1 VTVEPAAPTA
11 QRAPGG
17 VSVRLD
23 GVVHIY
29 RQGERDVVALRGV
42 DLHVDA
48 GEAMALLGPSGM
60 GKTTVIRVIAG
71 LVRPSAGTVM
81 VGERNIRKLSASERR
96 ELRAGAITY
105 VLQGTE
111 PNLLPFATALQNVW
125 FAQRGA
131 ARHGATAWAP
141 ADLLDLL
148 GLGHVAHEQVARLPR
163 GLRQQV
169 ALASAVSA
177 APRLLLADEPTSQ
190 LDPRA
195 TDEVVGLL
203 ERINAELG
211 TTIVL
216 VTHDSAVAARLPRT
230 VTIRDG
236 RVGAEGRHGKE
247 YAVVDGAGSVQ
258 LPPDVLEVLPPHT
271 RVEVVRRPEGVEL
284 RRPRSR

>member
-1 VTVEPAAPTA
+1 
-11 QRAPGG
+11 
-17 VSVRLD
+17 
-23 GVVHIY
+23 
-29 RQGERDVVALRGV
+29 
-42 DLHVDA
+42 
-48 GEAMALLGPSGM
+48 
-60 GKTTVIRVIAG
+60 
-71 LVRPSAGTVM
+71 
-81 VGERNIRKLSASERR
+81 
-96 ELRAGAITY
+96 
-105 VLQGTE
+105 
-111 PNLLPFATALQNVW
+111 
-125 FAQRGA
+125 
-131 ARHGATAWAP
+131 
-141 ADLLDLL
+141 LLDLL